1 MSDDAPEA
9 PPPSLPGLSIEDEL
23 SLLTDEERDAWIAD
37 LNPDEL
43 DALMARDW
51 SVVARP
57 EQFLPD
63 GHDWLVWLIRA
74 GRGWGKTRTGAEA
87 TKESIRELAA
97 EATDPIR
104 WALVAPRR
112 EDVLTIQ
119 FEGESGLASVLPP
132 SMLLGGSWDRS
143 FNKGELTLTLD
154 GGHSIRGFSGRTPSA
169 LRGPQH
175 HGAWIDEPATLPD
188 AHRGL
193 DEDTAVS
200 NLLLGLRL
208 QPWNRLIITG
218 TPRNVRL
225 IKDLRALPGL
235 IETVGRTRDNLANL
249 SELFKAVVI
258 ARYAGTRLGRQ
269 ELDAE
274 LLEGVGV
281 MFARGWFRRGA
292 PEWPRD
298 ATIRRLRYWDLASGE
313 ESEAN
318 PDPDWTVGALVAFDP
333 DRRLYRIEHLER
345 FRLSPGAR
353 ETRIRAI
360 AKADGLPVVWIEKEP
375 GNAGKAQLHMLGREL
390 DGIAAVR
397 GNPVSGPKTVRAEL
411 LATAAEQGRVTIPD
425 DAAWVERF
433 LDEAEEF
440 PEGPHDDQVDA
451 VAGAFQMLRESGPAK
466 VEARPAAVPDLPRPG
481 AQRRQAVPG
490 RAPAQA
496 GDLRLGRGSR
506 RGPGARS

>member
-1 MSDDAPEA
+1 VTRVEDDSGWRP
-9 PPPSLPGLSIEDEL
+9 PGLSIEDEL
-23 SLLTDEERDAWIAD
+23 ALLSDEERAAWIAE
-37 LNPDEL
+37 LTPDEL
-43 DALMARDW
+43 AALMARDW

-57 EQFLPD
+57 EQLLPE

-97 EATDPIR
+97 QTSDPVR
-104 WALVAPRR
+104 WALLAPRR
-112 EDVLTIQ
+112 EDVLSIQ
-119 FEGESGLASVLPP
+119 LEGESGLAAVLPP
-132 SMLLGGSWDRS
+132 SMLVGGSWDRS
-143 FNKGELTLTLD
+143 FNRSELTLTLD
-154 GGHSIRGFSGRTPSA
+154 GGHQVRGFSGRTPSA

-188 AHRGL
+188 AHRGM
-193 DEDTAVS
+193 DDDTAFS

-208 QPWNRLIITG
+208 PPWNRLLVTG

-225 IKDLRALPGL
+225 IRDIRSLPGL

-249 SELFKAVVI
+249 SDLFRAVVV
-258 ARYAGTRLGRQ
+258 ARYEGTRLGRQ

-281 MFARGWFRRGA
+281 LFARGWFRRGA

-298 ATIRRLRYWDLASGE
+298 AAVRRVRYWDLASGE

-318 PDPDWTVGALVAFDP
+318 PDPDWTVGALVAFEP
-333 DRRLYRIEHLER
+333 ERRLYRVEHIER
-345 FRLSPGAR
+345 FRLPPGAR
-353 ETRIRAI
+353 ETRIRAV

-375 GNAGKAQLHMLGREL
+375 GNAGKAQLMMIGREL
-390 DGIAAVR
+390 DGIAAVK
-397 GNPVSGPKTVRAEL
+397 GNPVTGPKTVRAEL

-425 DAAWVERF
+425 DAQWVEAF

-440 PEGPHDDQVDA
+440 PDGPHDDQVDA
-451 VAGAFQMLRESGPAK
+451 VAGAFQVLREAGPAT
-466 VEARPAAVPDLPRPG
+466 VVARPAAAPSLPRPG
-481 AQRRQAVPG
+481 SQRRQAVVPRAPVQAAGLIPG
-490 RAPAQA
+490 RS
-496 GDLRLGRGSR
+496 RSGRGY
-506 RGPGARS
+506 GL